1 MKIVELEEEGA
12 FCTAALIIKSVVDSE
27 GMSIFVRGDTVLFVA
42 ISWTEVSTALV
53 EGLGKRLVRDR
64 TQMSEMLSQPQIGPK
79 PFEGGEAKPL
89 AFRREVRS
97 ANPQTPVSYRYGAY
111 FPGTDLV
118 VWDMGERATGK
129 PEGVEWL

>member
-64 TQMSEMLSQPQIGPK
+64 TPQIGPK